1 MERILL
7 DSPGSHVPYKEVV
20 METPFSIID
29 HAVAV
34 IDQEPKKVTIPTAKS
49 FVKLAC
55 LIAPELPLGFTGGM
69 LVTLN
74 GQTVATYPG
83 RIRRFPRRKS

>member
-1 MERILL
+1 MEGPFPLVANAVL
-7 DSPGSHVPYKEVV
+7 VV
-20 METPFSIID
+20 DPES
-29 HAVAV
+29 
-34 IDQEPKKVTIPTAKS
+34 KKATIPTARS

-74 GQTVATYPG
+74 GQTIATYPG
-83 RIRRFPRRKS
+83 RMRRFPRRKS